1 MEMQFPVIL
10 DGATGTELQKRGFTG
25 DMSAEQWV
33 LEHPE
38 SILEI
43 QRKYVASGSNVL
55 YAPTFGGNRQKLEE
69 RGIFNR
75 TEEMNKALAQ
85 LSKQAADGKAWVAGD
100 IAPTGRFLAPLGDAS
115 FEELVDI
122 YTEQAAGLEQAGV
135 DLYVIETMMTL
146 TDARAAVLAIR
157 SMSKKPILVSFTC
170 DESGKIL
177 SGTDVVAAL
186 SVMEGMGVSAFG
198 LNCSAGPEQMLLQLQ
213 RLHKYARVPLIAKP
227 NAGMPE
233 IVNGEAVYNCPPE
246 EFVALV
252 PEMLKAGVALFGG
265 CCGTSNVLTG
275 QLFNI
280 PILGTHAHSWVMSF
294 PTELDAFRAYA
305 DIFPGNCL
313 LLVDT
318 YDTLRSGVPNAI
330 TVFNELRS
338 RGYEPAGIRLDSG
351 DLAYLTKKA
360 RKMLD
365 EAGFEN
371 AKICVSGDLDE
382 TLINSLKMQGA
393 CINTWGV
400 GTKLI
405 TSDDKPALG
414 GVYKMSAE
422 IIDGVVYPKIKLS
435 ENAVKITNPGIKTVY
450 RLYDKDHMAIADLIA
465 LRDEKFD
472 TTKPLTIYHPEQ
484 TYKRMTLTDY
494 TMRELLVPI
503 FIDGKQV
510 YNCPTIQQIQAY
522 AKQELD
528 TLWEESKRLMNP
540 QVYKVDYSDG
550 LYDLRQKLI
559 REHRK
564 LPANA

>member
-1 MEMQFPVIL
+1 
-10 DGATGTELQKRGFTG
+10 
-25 DMSAEQWV
+25 MSIMSSRN
-33 LEHPE
+33 L
-38 SILEI
+38 
-43 QRKYVASGSNVL
+43 
-55 YAPTFGGNRQKLEE
+55 
-69 RGIFNR
+69 
-75 TEEMNKALAQ
+75 
-85 LSKQAADGKAWVAGD
+85 
-100 IAPTGRFLAPLGDAS
+100 
-115 FEELVDI
+115 
-122 YTEQAAGLEQAGV
+122 
-135 DLYVIETMMTL
+135 TMMTDLYQL
-146 TDARAAVLAIR
+146 TMMYGYFKKGMAGNKAVFDLFFRDTKANSSYAVMAGTESIVEYINDLHFSENDVAYLRSLNLFDESFLSVLRELHFTGEIYAMEEGTLVYPYEPLVRVIAPIMEAQLVETALLNLVNHQTLIATKASRVCYAAKGDAVMEFGLRRAQGPDAGNYGARAAV
-157 SMSKKPILVSFTC
+157 V
-170 DESGKIL
+170 
-177 SGTDVVAAL
+177 
-186 SVMEGMGVSAFG
+186 
-198 LNCSAGPEQMLLQLQ
+198 
-213 RLHKYARVPLIAKP
+213 
-227 NAGMPE
+227 
-233 IVNGEAVYNCPPE
+233 
-246 EFVALV
+246 
-252 PEMLKAGVALFGG
+252 GG

-305 DIFPGNCL
+305 EIFPGNCL

-338 RGYEPAGIRLDSG
+338 RRSEPAGIRLDSG